1 MLCPICLGKGWTTEE
16 EIKEYPLRCEECHG
30 KGKVSIDWHSYKCGV
45 CDGTGKKEL
54 TNQLYIQ
61 NCTTEELADV
71 IAERI
76 INSHTMFEYILHQDN
91 RRKEDLVREIRE
103 WLKEK
108 KE

>member
-1 MLCPICLGKGWTTEE
+1 MPFRDCNGNIVERMGKFVCPFCKNGEVVVTNEE
-16 EIKEYPLRCEECHG
+16 
-30 KGKVSIDWHSYKCGV
+30 
-45 CDGTGKKEL
+45 
-54 TNQLYIQ
+54 YIRS
-61 NCTTEELADV
+61 CSTEELADV